1 MSRTNFNSFFM
12 AILPLKEDNIMSI
25 QKRIITVQDISCIG
39 KCSATVAL
47 PILSA
52 MGAECA
58 LLPTAVL
65 STHTGGFS
73 GFTFLDL
80 TDELDKIVAHWKKE
94 GFEFNGIYSG
104 YLASPA
110 QVKQV
115 ENLIND
121 FGPTGAVSV
130 IDPVMAD
137 HGKLYPGFTMEHVRA
152 MAGLCAKADIVLP
165 NLTEASL
172 MLDTDYIPEGYSEE
186 YVDKILEG
194 LAGLGAKVPV
204 LTGVNYGDGRLGI
217 VGFDT
222 RTGENF
228 SYFHEK
234 IDQCFHGTGD
244 VFASAFTG
252 ALMRGESYENCCK
265 TAADFTVACIK
276 NTLGMPKD
284 RWYGVRFEDCMGL
297 LCK

>member
-1 MSRTNFNSFFM
+1 M
-12 AILPLKEDNIMSI
+12 DN
-25 QKRIITVQDISCIG
+25 QKRVITVQDISCIG

-80 TDELDKIVAHWKKE
+80 TEELDKIVEHWKKE
-94 GFEFNGIYSG
+94 SFKFDGIYSG

-115 ENLIND
+115 ENLIDD
-121 FGPTGAVSV
+121 FGPHGAVAV

-137 HGKLYPGFTMEHVRA
+137 HGKLYTGFTQEHVEA
-152 MAGLCAKADIVLP
+152 MAGLCGKADIVLP
-165 NLTEASL
+165 NLTEATL
-172 MLDTDYIPEGYSEE
+172 MLGMEYTPDGYGQD
-186 YVDKILEG
+186 YVDAILEG
-194 LAGLGAKVPV
+194 LAALGAKVPV
-204 LTGVNYGDGRLGI
+204 LTVVNYGDGRLGI
-217 VGFDT
+217 MGIDT
-222 RTGENF
+222 RSGEKF

-234 IDQCFHGTGD
+234 IDQSFHGTGD
-244 VFASAFTG
+244 IFASAFTG
-252 ALMRGESYENCCK
+252 ALMRGESLESCCK
-265 TAADFTVACIK
+265 TAADFTVECIK
-276 NTLGMPKD
+276 NTMDTPRD
-284 RWYGVRFEDCMGL
+284 RWYGVRFENCMGL

>member
-1 MSRTNFNSFFM
+1 M
-12 AILPLKEDNIMSI
+12 DN
-25 QKRIITVQDISCIG
+25 QKRVITVQDISCIG

-80 TDELDKIVAHWKKE
+80 TEELDKIVEHWKKE
-94 GFEFNGIYSG
+94 SFKFDGIYSG

-115 ENLIND
+115 ENLIDD
-121 FGPTGAVSV
+121 FGPHGAVAV

-137 HGKLYPGFTMEHVRA
+137 HGKLYTGFTQEHVEA
-152 MAGLCAKADIVLP
+152 MAGLCGKADIVLP
-165 NLTEASL
+165 NLTEATL
-172 MLDTDYIPEGYSEE
+172 MLGMEYTPDGYGQD
-186 YVDKILEG
+186 YVDAILEG
-194 LAGLGAKVPV
+194 LAALGAKVPV

-217 VGFDT
+217 MGIDT
-222 RTGENF
+222 RSGEKF

-234 IDQCFHGTGD
+234 IDQSFHGTGD
-244 VFASAFTG
+244 IFASAFTG
-252 ALMRGESYENCCK
+252 ALMRGESLESCCK
-265 TAADFTVACIK
+265 TAADFTVECIK
-276 NTLGMPKD
+276 NTMDTPKD
-284 RWYGVRFEDCMGL
+284 RWYGVRFENCMGL